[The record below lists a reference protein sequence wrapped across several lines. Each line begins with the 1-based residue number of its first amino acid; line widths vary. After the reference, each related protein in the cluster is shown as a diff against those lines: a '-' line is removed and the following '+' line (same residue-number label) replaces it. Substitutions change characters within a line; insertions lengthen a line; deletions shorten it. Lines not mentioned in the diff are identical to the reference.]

1 MNLSSWCTV
10 DEALYVAYANEEW
23 RQYAGFSYS
32 ESFMKS
38 VSEKRIAHAK
48 DFLSEFKEPRRLYLG
63 KVYDIA
69 DASKTPLKLELYRKR
84 EQEIV
89 SRSYEVNGRPV
100 TWNSWT
106 NFNAHTVSS
115 EDRNPVFD

>member
-38 VSEKRIAHAK
+38 VSEKRINHAK
-48 DFLSEFKEPRRLYLG
+48 DFRVLTTEPRIGPCWLNEPILR
-63 KVYDIA
+63 
-69 DASKTPLKLELYRKR
+69 
-84 EQEIV
+84 
-89 SRSYEVNGRPV
+89 
-100 TWNSWT
+100 
-106 NFNAHTVSS
+106 F
-115 EDRNPVFD
+115 